1 MFHRPYYTEEGY
13 KQIYRPNSPEARE
26 NGYAP
31 EHRVI
36 ASKKLG
42 RQLLPEEVVHHID
55 GNKKNN
61 RPKNLKVM
69 TRAAHNKLHGLNF
82 RGKGNRRGR
91 Y

>member
-1 MFHRPYYTEEGY
+1 MFHRSYYTKEGY

-31 EHRVI
+31 AHRVV

-42 RQLLPEEVVHHID
+42 RQLLSDEVVHHID

-61 RPKNLKVM
+61 RPKNLQVM
-69 TRAAHNKLHGLNF
+69 TREKHNKLHGLNF
-82 RGKGNRRGR
+82 RGKGNRHGR
-91 Y
+91 H